1 MIKFSLFYCFNRNEW
16 FRAKKTLQEM
26 GLVSVAQSQV
36 GGGAAGIAAAS
47 AQAISGGQRR
57 RLSIAQE
64 LLGNPKVIFLDEV

>member
-1 MIKFSLFYCFNRNEW
+1 M
-16 FRAKKTLQEM
+16 A
-26 GLVSVAQSQV
+26 GVAQSEV

-64 LLGNPKVIFLDEV
+64 LLGNPKVIFLDEVLLFVHSKSTVFLSFHCIAM